1 MGFFEKTAG
10 DGFFQKVEIM
20 FGTELNI
27 VSLFIP
33 LTLPSPPSPPKW
45 PWLRRPGQPGRG
57 KSAGRLQRDLDPFGG
72 AKARL

>member
-27 VSLFIP
+27 ISL
-33 LTLPSPPSPPKW
+33 K
-45 PWLRRPGQPGRG
+45 G
-57 KSAGRLQRDLDPFGG
+57 
-72 AKARL
+72 